1 MGETRFMGEALKGQT
16 HDTVFSAVRWLSVYL
31 ALVLAPLLVL
41 LIGPVPGGS
50 GFWWDFAMAL
60 GFSGMAIM
68 GVLFLLTARFRRA
81 SAPFGIDIIYY
92 FHRYLAV
99 LALVLISLH
108 YLILRINYPEALG
121 VLNPLQAPW
130 HMTAGRISLMLFALI
145 VITSLW
151 RKTLR
156 IHYDQWRMLHIGLAV
171 GAFLLALGHIEGVGY
186 YIEAP
191 AKRWLWTGYT
201 LMWVL
206 LVVYVRLVKPW
217 RMRNRPYR
225 VAEVRQE
232 HANSWTLALEPVGHK
247 GLRFKPGQFA
257 WLTLR
262 ESPYHI
268 KEHPFSFSSSAALED
283 RLEFTIKELGD
294 FTRTIKETQ
303 VGEIAY
309 LDGPYG
315 IFSVDRYPHAPGFV
329 FVTGGVGAAPIVSM
343 LRTLADRHDQ
353 RPLWF
358 IYGNNRWEDVIFREE
373 LDALKKRLDLRL
385 IHVLKEPPTDWK
397 GTSGYVTPELLEKTL
412 PGDAQKFEYFLCGP
426 RPMSDA
432 VQRGLH
438 ALGVPLGRIH
448 FELFDLV

>member
-1 MGETRFMGEALKGQT
+1 MTPYI
-16 HDTVFSAVRWLSVYL
+16 SAVCWLSGYL
-31 ALVLAPLLVL
+31 VLVLAPLFVL
-41 LIGPVPGGS
+41 LLGPVPAGS
-50 GFWWDFAMAL
+50 GFWWDFSMAL
-60 GFSGMAIM
+60 AFSGMAIM

-99 LALVLISLH
+99 VAFALIVLH
-108 YLILRINYPEALG
+108 YLILRFNYPEALG
-121 VLNPLQAPW
+121 ALNPLQAPW
-130 HMTAGRISLMLFALI
+130 YLTAARVALLLFALI
-145 VITSLW
+145 IIISLW
-151 RKTLR
+151 RKPLR
-156 IHYDQWRMLHIGLAV
+156 LHYDEWRMLHIGLAV
-171 GAFLLALGHIEGVGY
+171 SAFLLALMHIEGVGY

-201 LMWVL
+201 LFWVL
-206 LVVYVRLVKPW
+206 LVVYVRLIKPW
-217 RMRNRPYR
+217 RMRTRPYR

-232 HANSWTLALEPVGHK
+232 RGNSWTLALEPVGHQ
-247 GLRFKPGQFA
+247 GMRFNAGQFA

-268 KEHPFSFSSSAALED
+268 KEHPFSFSSSAARPD

-294 FTRTIKETQ
+294 FTRTIKQTQ

-315 IFSVDRYPHAPGFV
+315 IFSVNRYPHAPGFV
-329 FVTGGVGAAPIVSM
+329 FIAGGVGVAPIISM
-343 LRTLADRHDQ
+343 LRSLADRHEP

-358 IYGNNRWEDVIFREE
+358 IDGNNRWDDVIFREE
-373 LDALKKRLDLRL
+373 LETLKSRLDLRL
-385 IHVLKEPPTDWK
+385 IHVLKEPPADWQ
-397 GTSGYVTPELLEKTL
+397 GESGFVTPALLQKTL
-412 PGDAQKFEYFLCGP
+412 PSDAPKFEYFLCGP

-432 VQRGLH
+432 VQQGLH
-438 ALGVPLGRIH
+438 ALRVPLSQIH